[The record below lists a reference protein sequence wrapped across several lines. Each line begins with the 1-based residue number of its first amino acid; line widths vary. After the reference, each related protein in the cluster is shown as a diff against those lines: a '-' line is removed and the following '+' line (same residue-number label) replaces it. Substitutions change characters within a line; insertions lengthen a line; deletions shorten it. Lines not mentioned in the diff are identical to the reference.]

1 MSGMMMHGLGDRTPE
16 LNCGCMA
23 ESPRDVLR
31 ERIARALWDRSHL
44 GSEPIWAWEY
54 APPPSRESLLDYA
67 DAVIA
72 ALVLREKVDWE
83 GHYWQTPWER
93 IEEDA

>member
-1 MSGMMMHGLGDRTPE
+1 MSGM
-16 LNCGCMA
+16 
-23 ESPRDVLR
+23 DVLR
-31 ERIARALWDRSHL
+31 ERIADAVRAHRPGTSINAYRCVCGELWTSQHV
-44 GSEPIWAWEY
+44 
-54 APPPSRESLLDYA
+54 A

-72 ALVLREKVDWE
+72 ALWLREMVDGE